1 MRIKVGLFR
10 HVSDHALKAGE
21 IVINAA
27 TSVKN
32 LTFGRFDQACEHL
45 DSCALAGAIRSEITE
60 DFARPD
66 RKADSVNRRYV
77 AVMLGE
83 IAGFEHGLLP
93 RCIRHRDVRICSA
106 EILQSRDSFV
116 HEQEIERH
124 ANQQQS
130 VHCEYDG
137 SCEQRH
143 YPAGHKIAEWHTAA
157 KGAVVDTHH
166 ASAHFISCDELHQ

>member
-93 RCIRHRDVRICSA
+93 AAFDTAMCAFVPLRYYRAVTRLCT
-106 EILQSRDSFV
+106 SR
-116 HEQEIERH
+116 
-124 ANQQQS
+124 
-130 VHCEYDG
+130 
-137 SCEQRH
+137 
-143 YPAGHKIAEWHTAA
+143 K
-157 KGAVVDTHH
+157 
-166 ASAHFISCDELHQ
+166 